1 MSLLRAATRAPRTIG
16 FAQRE
21 FSALLTPV
29 EEFPRLVWLAI
40 CSSLYCIFTG
50 NDDLYRVLSPMY
62 REVDDMEMGKSV
74 ALSKTNETKTSSL
87 FVEIW

>member
-1 MSLLRAATRAPRTIG
+1 
-16 FAQRE
+16 
-21 FSALLTPV
+21 
-29 EEFPRLVWLAI
+29 
-40 CSSLYCIFTG
+40 
-50 NDDLYRVLSPMY
+50 MY